1 MEVFNMNEEEQPRK
15 KQKIEN
21 NDSQSIKH
29 IYLEDFVNS
38 QQKKTKCP
46 GCFPI
51 FQPNQLAHMDK
62 GGCLYLEYD

>member
-15 KQKIEN
+15 KQKID
-21 NDSQSIKH
+21 NDSQSIKQ
-29 IYLEDFVNS
+29 IFLEDFVNS

-62 GGCLYLEYD
+62 GGCLCLDYD